1 MPLPPQETRIP
12 GASLAA
18 APPPPAEPDY
28 APADHSAPAPYVPPT
43 PRSPMDDAPGDAGSE
58 PAWGGYA
65 PQSTPGI
72 PEPRRPEEPQH
83 PVNTPEQEHPVE
95 QPERAGGS
103 AAVSASASVPTA
115 NRIAPEEIVQ
125 PAPAAAPRVYGR
137 PVQPEPETADAEPQG
152 YQSESNGYDRPAT
165 VAPLPD
171 FGNGHSPFGESGR
184 SAPVNGVKPQSAPSA
199 PARDEDG
206 PAYPQAPASYGDETG
221 AAEPGPGTAD
231 YWPAPDADRRADFP
245 SAEFP
250 GTEQDFRQGD
260 QRFAEDP
267 RFPEDQRFPA
277 DQGFPED
284 QRFPEQA
291 PGPGLPAGPALPGSG
306 LPPRP
311 GLRRPALPR
320 RSAGERPAPELA
332 AVRPGR

>member
-1 MPLPPQETRIP
+1 
-12 GASLAA
+12 
-18 APPPPAEPDY
+18 
-28 APADHSAPAPYVPPT
+28 
-43 PRSPMDDAPGDAGSE
+43 MDDAPGDAGSE

-83 PVNTPEQEHPVE
+83 PMNTPEQEHPVE

-184 SAPVNGVKPQSAPSA
+184 RHRSTGSSRSRRRARRRATRTARRTRRHRPPTATRPVRPSPSRHRRLLAGPRRRPACGLPAGGVPRHGAGLPPGRPA
-199 PARDEDG
+199 VRRGPALPRGPAVPGRPGLPAGPALPGGPGLPAR
-206 PAYPQAPASYGDETG
+206 
-221 AAEPGPGTAD
+221 
-231 YWPAPDADRRADFP
+231 
-245 SAEFP
+245 
-250 GTEQDFRQGD
+250 
-260 QRFAEDP
+260 
-267 RFPEDQRFPA
+267 
-277 DQGFPED
+277 
-284 QRFPEQA
+284 
-291 PGPGLPAGPALPGSG
+291 PGLPAGPALPGSG